1 MYPFTIH
8 FSQLYALQLVWK
20 HCMYKV
26 FAHSFCIY
34 WSSYYVTG
42 QCAQSSLGKSS
53 LLLYAHMITHV
64 LTNVGLF
71 LSQQKVIQDWLDKTK
86 MFGVKVTSTPL
97 QLDAIAPVDPIVYE
111 SVISVL

>member
-1 MYPFTIH
+1 
-8 FSQLYALQLVWK
+8 
-20 HCMYKV
+20 
-26 FAHSFCIY
+26 
-34 WSSYYVTG
+34 
-42 QCAQSSLGKSS
+42 
-53 LLLYAHMITHV
+53 MITHV

-86 MFGVKVTSTPL
+86 MFGVNVTSTPLPTTIPL

>member
-1 MYPFTIH
+1 
-8 FSQLYALQLVWK
+8 
-20 HCMYKV
+20 
-26 FAHSFCIY
+26 
-34 WSSYYVTG
+34 
-42 QCAQSSLGKSS
+42 
-53 LLLYAHMITHV
+53 MITHV